1 MSAGKGLQRGSRD
14 RRRQVFGSPRLL
26 AILTTLLDASVIYV
40 SASVEASPDLR
51 TRAGD
56 DHANLI
62 ETLRQRDAD
71 GAEAAIKQHLG
82 IPGGLLDLP

>member
-1 MSAGKGLQRGSRD
+1 MTRYEAAQ
-14 RRRQVFGSPRLL
+14 SPKLL

-40 SASVEASPDLR
+40 SASAEASPDLR
-51 TRAGD
+51 TRASD

-71 GAEAAIKQHLG
+71 GAEAAIKQHLDT
-82 IPGGLLDLP
+82 PGWLLDLP